1 MEKNITPTIRYIG
14 VDDPDLDLFESQ
26 YDVPEGMCYN
36 SYLIDDDKLCVMDG
50 VDGRKVDEWMKNLQE
65 ALAGRQPSY
74 LVVSHMEPDHGAGVK
89 AFVEAF
95 PEAKLVGNAKTFALM
110 SQFFDFDVDSRKVV
124 VGAGDTLPLGHHTL
138 TFIMAPMVHWP
149 EVMVSFEQE
158 EGVLFSADAFG
169 KFGVIDADPDDW
181 ACEGRRYY
189 FNIVGKYGANVQSLL
204 KKLAPLPIRIIC
216 PLHGPVLSENLAEY
230 ISLYD
235 TWSSYR
241 PETKGVAV
249 FCASIHGNTMQA
261 AEALERMLKE
271 KGVERVSLVDLTRS
285 DIAEAVEDAFRFDR
299 MVLCASSY
307 DAGVF
312 TPMAQF
318 LYRLKSKNFQSRK
331 VGIVENGS
339 WAPSAARTMLA
350 ALEEMKNI
358 TIVGETVTLRSAYKP
373 ERDDEA
379 LLALAEAMKDE

>member
-1 MEKNITPTIRYIG
+1 MKKTITPTIRYIG

-26 YDVPEGMCYN
+26 YAVPEGMCYN
-36 SYLIDDDKLCVMDG
+36 SYLIDDDKICVMDG
-50 VDGRKVDEWMKNLQE
+50 VDIRKVDEWMSHLQE
-65 ALAGRQPSY
+65 ELAGRKPSY

-89 AFVEAF
+89 AFAETY
-95 PEAKLVGNAKTFALM
+95 PEAQIVGNAKTFGLM
-110 SQFFDFDVDSRKVV
+110 SQFFDFDIDSRKLVV
-124 VGAGDTLPLGHHTL
+124 AAGDTLTLGKHTL
-138 TFIMAPMVHWP
+138 SFIMAPMVHWP
-149 EVMVSFEQE
+149 EVMVTFEQT

-169 KFGVIDADPDDW
+169 KFGVIDAEPDDW

-204 KKLAPLPIRIIC
+204 KKIAPLPLRIIC
-216 PLHGPVLSENLAEY
+216 PLHGPVLTENLSDY
-230 ISLYD
+230 INLYN
-235 TWSSYR
+235 TWSSYS
-241 PETKGVAV
+241 PETKGVAI
-249 FCASIHGNTMQA
+249 FCASIHGNTLQA
-261 AEALERMLKE
+261 ARALEQMLRE
-271 KGVERVSLVDLTRS
+271 KGEERVSLVDLTRS
-285 DIAEAVEDAFRFDR
+285 DIAEAVEDAFRYDR

-339 WAPSAARTMLA
+339 WAPSAARTMIA

-358 TIVGETVTLRSAYKP
+358 SLVGETVTLRSAYKP
-373 ERDDEA
+373 ERDSA
-379 LLALAEAMKDE
+379 SLQALADALTE

>member
-1 MEKNITPTIRYIG
+1 MKKTITPTIRYIG

-26 YDVPEGMCYN
+26 YAVPEGMCYN
-36 SYLIDDDKLCVMDG
+36 SYLIDDDKICVMDG
-50 VDGRKVDEWMKNLQE
+50 VDIRKVDEWMSRLQE
-65 ALAGRQPSY
+65 ELAGRKPSY

-89 AFVEAF
+89 AFAETY
-95 PEAKLVGNAKTFALM
+95 PEAQIVGNAKTFGLM
-110 SQFFDFDVDSRKVV
+110 SQFFDFDIDSRKLVV
-124 VGAGDTLPLGHHTL
+124 SAGDTLTLGEHIL
-138 TFIMAPMVHWP
+138 SFIMAPMVHWP
-149 EVMVSFEQE
+149 EVMVTFEQT

-169 KFGVIDADPDDW
+169 KFGVIDAEPDDW

-204 KKLAPLPIRIIC
+204 KKIAPLPLRIIC
-216 PLHGPVLSENLAEY
+216 PLHGPVLTENLSDY
-230 ISLYD
+230 INLYN
-235 TWSSYR
+235 TWSSYS
-241 PETKGVAV
+241 PETKGVAI
-249 FCASIHGNTMQA
+249 FCASIHGNTLQA
-261 AEALERMLKE
+261 ARALEQMLRE
-271 KGVERVSLVDLTRS
+271 KGEERVSLVDLTRS
-285 DIAEAVEDAFRFDR
+285 DIAEAVEDAFRYDR

-339 WAPSAARTMLA
+339 WAPSAARTMIA

-358 TIVGETVTLRSAYKP
+358 SLVGETVTLRSAYKP
-373 ERDDEA
+373 ERDSA
-379 LLALAEAMKDE
+379 SLQALADALTE

>member
-1 MEKNITPTIRYIG
+1 MKKTITPTIRYIG

-26 YDVPEGMCYN
+26 YAVPEGMCYN
-36 SYLIDDDKLCVMDG
+36 SYLIDDDKICVMDG
-50 VDGRKVDEWMKNLQE
+50 VDIRKVDEWMSHLQE
-65 ALAGRQPSY
+65 ELAGRRPSY

-89 AFVEAF
+89 AFAETY
-95 PEAKLVGNAKTFALM
+95 PEAQIVGNAKTFGLM
-110 SQFFDFDVDSRKVV
+110 SQFFDFDIDSRKLVV
-124 VGAGDTLPLGHHTL
+124 SAGDTLTLGEHTL
-138 TFIMAPMVHWP
+138 SFIMAPMVHWP
-149 EVMVSFEQE
+149 EVMATFEQT

-169 KFGVIDADPDDW
+169 KFGVIDAEPDDW

-204 KKLAPLPIRIIC
+204 KKIAPLPVRIIC
-216 PLHGPVLSENLAEY
+216 PLHGPVLTENLSYY
-230 ISLYD
+230 INLYN
-235 TWSSYR
+235 TWSSYS
-241 PETKGVAV
+241 PETKGVAI
-249 FCASIHGNTMQA
+249 FCASIHGNTLQA
-261 AEALERMLKE
+261 ARALEQMLRE
-271 KGVERVSLVDLTRS
+271 KGEERVSLVDLTRS
-285 DIAEAVEDAFRFDR
+285 DIAEAVEDAFRYDR

-339 WAPSAARTMLA
+339 WAPSAARTMIA

-358 TIVGETVTLRSAYKP
+358 SLVGETVTLRSAYKP
-373 ERDDEA
+373 ERDSA
-379 LLALAEAMKDE
+379 SLQALADALTE

>member
-1 MEKNITPTIRYIG
+1 MKKNITPTIRYIG

-26 YDVPEGMCYN
+26 YAVPEGMCYN
-36 SYLIDDDKLCVMDG
+36 SYLIDDDKICVMDG
-50 VDGRKVDEWMKNLQE
+50 VDIRKVDEWMSRLQE
-65 ALAGRQPSY
+65 ELAGRRPSY

-89 AFVEAF
+89 AFAEAY
-95 PEAKLVGNAKTFALM
+95 PEAQIVGNAKTFGLM
-110 SQFFDFDVDSRKVV
+110 SQFFDFDIDSRKLVV
-124 VGAGDTLPLGHHTL
+124 AAGDTLTLGEHIL
-138 TFIMAPMVHWP
+138 SFIMAPMVHWP
-149 EVMVSFEQE
+149 EVMVTFEQS

-169 KFGVIDADPDDW
+169 KFGVIDAEPDDW

-204 KKLAPLPIRIIC
+204 KKIAPLPVRIIC
-216 PLHGPVLSENLAEY
+216 PLHGPVLTENLSYY
-230 ISLYD
+230 INLYN
-235 TWSSYR
+235 TWSSYS
-241 PETKGVAV
+241 PETKGVAI
-249 FCASIHGNTMQA
+249 FCASIHGNTLQA
-261 AEALERMLKE
+261 ARALEQMLRE
-271 KGVERVSLVDLTRS
+271 KGEERVSLVDLTRS
-285 DIAEAVEDAFRFDR
+285 DIAEAVEDAFRYDR

-339 WAPSAARTMLA
+339 WAPSAARTMIA

-358 TIVGETVTLRSAYKP
+358 SLVGETVTLRSAYKP
-373 ERDDEA
+373 ERDSA
-379 LLALAEAMKDE
+379 SLQALADALTE

>member
-1 MEKNITPTIRYIG
+1 MKKNITPTIRYIG

-26 YDVPEGMCYN
+26 YAVPEGMCYN
-36 SYLIDDDKLCVMDG
+36 SYLIDDDKICVMDG
-50 VDGRKVDEWMKNLQE
+50 VDIRKVDEWMSRLQE
-65 ALAGRQPSY
+65 ELAGRRPSY

-89 AFVEAF
+89 AFAEAY
-95 PEAKLVGNAKTFALM
+95 PEAQIVGNAKTFGLM
-110 SQFFDFDVDSRKVV
+110 SQFFDFDIDSRKLVV
-124 VGAGDTLPLGHHTL
+124 AAGDTLTLGEHIL
-138 TFIMAPMVHWP
+138 SFIMAPMVHWP
-149 EVMVSFEQE
+149 EVMVTFEQT

-169 KFGVIDADPDDW
+169 KFGVIDAEPDDW

-204 KKLAPLPIRIIC
+204 KKIAPLPVRIIC
-216 PLHGPVLSENLAEY
+216 PLHGPVLTENLSYY
-230 ISLYD
+230 INLYN
-235 TWSSYR
+235 TWSSYS
-241 PETKGVAV
+241 PETKGVAI
-249 FCASIHGNTMQA
+249 FCASIHGNTLQA
-261 AEALERMLKE
+261 ARALEQMLRE
-271 KGVERVSLVDLTRS
+271 KGEERVSLVDLTRS
-285 DIAEAVEDAFRFDR
+285 DIAEAVEDAFRYDR

-339 WAPSAARTMLA
+339 WAPSAARTMIA

-358 TIVGETVTLRSAYKP
+358 SLVGETVTLRSAYKP
-373 ERDDEA
+373 ERDSA
-379 LLALAEAMKDE
+379 SLQALADALTE

>member
-1 MEKNITPTIRYIG
+1 MKKTITPTIRYIG

-26 YDVPEGMCYN
+26 YAVPEGMCYN
-36 SYLIDDDKLCVMDG
+36 SYLIDDDKICVMDG
-50 VDGRKVDEWMKNLQE
+50 VDIRKVDEWMSLLQE
-65 ALAGRQPSY
+65 ELAGRKPSY

-89 AFVEAF
+89 AFAEAY
-95 PEAKLVGNAKTFALM
+95 PEAQIVGNAKTFGLM
-110 SQFFDFDVDSRKVV
+110 SQFFDFEIDSRKLVV
-124 VGAGDTLPLGHHTL
+124 AAGDTLTLGQHTL
-138 TFIMAPMVHWP
+138 SFIMAPMVHWP
-149 EVMVSFEQE
+149 EVMVTFEQT

-169 KFGVIDADPDDW
+169 KFGVINAEPDDW

-204 KKLAPLPIRIIC
+204 KKIAPLPVRIIC
-216 PLHGPVLSENLAEY
+216 PLHGPVLTENLSYY
-230 ISLYD
+230 INLYN
-235 TWSSYR
+235 TWSSYS
-241 PETKGVAV
+241 PETKGVAI
-249 FCASIHGNTMQA
+249 FCASIHGNTLQA
-261 AEALERMLKE
+261 ARALEQMLRE
-271 KGVERVSLVDLTRS
+271 KGEERVSLVDLTRS
-285 DIAEAVEDAFRFDR
+285 DIAEAVEDAFRYDR

-339 WAPSAARTMLA
+339 WAPSAARTMIA

-358 TIVGETVTLRSAYKP
+358 SLVGETVTLRSAYKP
-373 ERDDEA
+373 ERDSA
-379 LLALAEAMKDE
+379 SLQALADALTE